1 MAISVKLSGTPTNPK
16 TIGRRRRHIRVRKK
30 VSGTAERPR
39 LVVTRSTRHVFVQI
53 VDDVTGRT
61 LVSASTMEADLRASN
76 DDKTAKSRAV
86 GSNLAK
92 RAKDAGIIAVVVL
105 GAGTA
110 AKVFEGSGNLEA
122 IGVAAGIG
130 FILFY
135 VVMLLVYSATYN
147 VKLKLAVWRMVAQ
160 SIDFTNPATLD
171 TVSSVGAPSSPVGEG
186 LADALSVGSY

>member
-92 RAKDAGIIAVVVL
+92 RAKDAGISAVVFDR
-105 GAGTA
+105 GGKRYAGR
-110 AKVFEGSGNLEA
+110 
-122 IGVAAGIG
+122 VAA
-130 FILFY
+130 
-135 VVMLLVYSATYN
+135 
-147 VKLKLAVWRMVAQ
+147 
-160 SIDFTNPATLD
+160 
-171 TVSSVGAPSSPVGEG
+171 
-186 LADALSVGSY
+186 LADGAREGGLDF